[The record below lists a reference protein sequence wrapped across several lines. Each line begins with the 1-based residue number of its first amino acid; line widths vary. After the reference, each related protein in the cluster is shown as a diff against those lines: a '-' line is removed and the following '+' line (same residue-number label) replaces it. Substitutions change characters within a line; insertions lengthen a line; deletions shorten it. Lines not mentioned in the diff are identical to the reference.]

1 MLWLQVFATKV
12 SNLKLLSFGEVGLSG
27 EVRSVSQPDI
37 RVREAIRMGF
47 TNIILPAK
55 NLERLEHFASNVQI
69 HGVRYLSEALKIALN

>member
-1 MLWLQVFATKV
+1 MV
-12 SNLKLLSFGEVGLSG
+12 SSFRNQSIKPQTIIFGEVGLSG

-55 NLERLEHFASNVQI
+55 NLERLEHFTSNVQI